1 MDRPTP
7 PQNCSGTVCQI
18 LFNWYTP
25 TSKSKTTFT
34 YDTTDFQWIDV
45 EMVISSVTLT
55 MKSGIGRVYVL
66 DPVDKKALQDYVETM
81 TGI

>member
-1 MDRPTP
+1 M
-7 PQNCSGTVCQI
+7 CQI

-34 YDTTDFQWIDV
+34 YDTTGFQWIDI

-66 DPVDKKALQDYVETM
+66 DPVDKKAVQDYVETM
-81 TGI
+81 TSI